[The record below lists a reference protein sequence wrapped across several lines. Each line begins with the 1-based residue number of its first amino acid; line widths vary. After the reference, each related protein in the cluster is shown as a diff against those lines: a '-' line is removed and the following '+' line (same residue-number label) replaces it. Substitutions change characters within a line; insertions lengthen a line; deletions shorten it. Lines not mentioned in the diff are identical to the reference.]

1 MDFLSCVL
9 RSSDGVPGGR
19 KQVITTVLRNIFTK
33 NLAIR
38 KNERVLVVTDRPV
51 PGELLDGRTAEQRTR
66 LSCIA
71 FLAAEIGKT
80 VAREVVCLEYASV
93 GAHGIEPP
101 AMAWERAYGGKT
113 VAGLRRR
120 RLLGRLLA
128 KRITDREMKTAED
141 IVRRHKAD
149 AVDAVIALSYFSSSH
164 TRFRDLLT
172 RICGTRY
179 ASMPLF
185 DVNMLE
191 GPMRAD
197 GKALAARTKTIAAAF
212 AGTESIA
219 VKTPNGTDISFSVAG
234 RPAGIDTGLLK
245 SAGAFGNLPAG
256 EVYFALVEGTAKGK
270 LVLAWAPER
279 ELGSAVTLIV
289 RNGLV
294 VDIIGTDH
302 YALELEKKLSER
314 IENRN
319 IAEFGIGTNDM
330 AKRPENILES
340 EKILGTIH
348 IALGDNSSFGGKV
361 QAPFHQDFIFFR
373 PTVQVISK
381 KGKKMVLMKQGK
393 FTGGV
398 L

>member
-1 MDFLSCVL
+1 
-9 RSSDGVPGGR
+9 
-19 KQVITTVLRNIFTK
+19 VITTVLRNIFTK
-33 NLAIR
+33 NLSIKR
-38 KNERVLVVTDRPV
+38 DERVLVLTDRPA
-51 PGELLDGRTAEQRTR
+51 PQEHLDGGAVEQRTR

-80 VAREVVCLEYASV
+80 VAREVVCLEYASA

-101 AMAWERAYGGKT
+101 ATAWEKAYGRKA
-113 VAGLRRR
+113 VAALRKR

-128 KRITDREMKTAED
+128 KKVTDKELRTAED
-141 IVRRHKAD
+141 IIRSHRAE
-149 AVDAVIALSYFSSSH
+149 AVDAVIALSYFSTSH
-164 TRFRDLLT
+164 TRFRDMLT
-172 RICGTRY
+172 RICGARY

-191 GPMRAD
+191 GPMQVD
-197 GKALAARTKTIAAAF
+197 GKALAARTKKVARALSGAEFI
-212 AGTESIA
+212 SI
-219 VKTPNGTDISFSVAG
+219 KTANGTDISFSAAG
-234 RPAGIDTGLLK
+234 RSAGIDTGLLNA
-245 SAGAFGNLPAG
+245 SGAFGNLPAG
-256 EVYFALVEGTAKGK
+256 EVYLAPLEGTANGK

-279 ELGSAVTLIV
+279 ELVSAVTLTV

-294 VDIIGTDH
+294 EDVVGRDK
-302 YALELEKKLSER
+302 YALDLEKKLAER

-330 AKRPENILES
+330 AKRPDNILES

-361 QAPFHQDFIFFR
+361 RTPFHQDFIFFR
-373 PTVQVISK
+373 PTVQITGR
-381 KGKKMVLMKQGK
+381 KGEKTVLMKQGK
-393 FTGGV
+393 FSEGV

>member
-1 MDFLSCVL
+1 M
-9 RSSDGVPGGR
+9 
-19 KQVITTVLRNIFTK
+19 ITAVLRNIFTK
-33 NLAIR
+33 NLSV
-38 KNERVLVVTDRPV
+38 KSGERVLVLTDRPA
-51 PGELLDGRTAEQRTR
+51 PQEHLEGGALEQRTR

-80 VAREVVCLEYASV
+80 VAREVVCIEYASG
-93 GAHGIEPP
+93 GAHGVEPP
-101 AMAWERAYGGKT
+101 ALAWEKAYGRKA
-113 VAGLRRR
+113 VAALRKR

-128 KRITDREMKTAED
+128 KRMTDKELRIAED
-141 IVRRHKAD
+141 IIRSHRAD
-149 AVDAVIALSYFSSSH
+149 AVDAVIALSYFSTSH
-164 TRFRDLLT
+164 TRFRDMLT
-172 RICGTRY
+172 RICGARY

-191 GPMRAD
+191 GPMHVD
-197 GKALAARTKTIAAAF
+197 WKALAARTKKVATAVSGAEFIA
-212 AGTESIA
+212 I
-219 VKTPNGTDISFSVAG
+219 KTPNGTDISFSVSG
-234 RPAGIDTGLLK
+234 RTAAIDTGLLN
-245 SAGAFGNLPAG
+245 APGAFGNLPAG
-256 EVYFALVEGTAKGK
+256 EVYLAPVEGTANGK

-289 RNGLV
+289 RHGLV
-294 VDIIGTDH
+294 EDVVGRDK
-302 YALELEKKLSER
+302 YALDLEKKLSER

-361 QAPFHQDFIFFR
+361 RTPFHQDFVFFR
-373 PTVQVISK
+373 PTVQITGR
-381 KGKKMVLMKQGK
+381 KGKKKVLMKQGK
-393 FTGGV
+393 FLEGV